1 MTAQAA
7 IVAFDGATTP
17 VSHTF
22 QPGGTA
28 LDKGLNQALWKEQL
42 TAVPDYAQVRFG
54 TKKIRL
60 GSGVYRV
67 SGRTEVPV
75 MESVNGQNSS
85 GYTAA
90 PKVAYTNSMETTG
103 FFHERSSV
111 AERRL
116 CRQLHQN
123 ITGNISTT
131 QTPVTTGFFPELVD
145 QLIPAS

>member
-1 MTAQAA
+1 MTAQVS
-7 IVAFDGATTP
+7 IVAFDGAASP
-17 VSHTF
+17 VSHTLLP
-22 QPGGTA
+22 QGTT
-28 LDKGLNQALWKEQL
+28 LEKGLAQAFWKEQL
-42 TAVPDYAQVRFG
+42 AAVPDYAQIRHG
-54 TKKIRL
+54 MKKIRL

-75 MESVNGQNSS
+75 MESISGQNSS

-103 FFHERSSV
+103 FFHERSTV
-111 AERRL
+111 TERRL

-123 ITGNISTT
+123 ITGNVATSVA
-131 QTPVTTGFFPELVD
+131 PVSTGFFPELVD

>member
-1 MTAQAA
+1 MTAQTA
-7 IVAFDGATTP
+7 ITAFDGAGTP
-17 VSHTF
+17 VSHTL
-22 QPGGTA
+22 QPQGTS
-28 LDKGLNQALWKEQL
+28 LEKGLTTALWKEQL
-42 TAVPDYAQVRFG
+42 AAVPDYAQVRHG
-54 TKKIRL
+54 QKKIRL

-75 MESVNGQNSS
+75 MESISGQNSS

-90 PKVAYTNSMETTG
+90 PKVAYTNSIETTG

-111 AERRL
+111 TERRL

-123 ITGNISTT
+123 ITGAVATSV
-131 QTPVTTGFFPELVD
+131 TPVTTGFFPELFD

>member
-1 MTAQAA
+1 MTAQVA

-17 VSHTF
+17 VSHTLAP
-22 QPGGTA
+22 QGTA
-28 LDKGLNQALWKEQL
+28 LEKGLNQAFWKEQL
-42 TAVPDYAQVRFG
+42 AAVPDYAQVRYG

-60 GSGVYRV
+60 GSGIYRV

-75 MESVNGQNSS
+75 MESISGQNSS

-123 ITGNISTT
+123 ISGSVATSVA
-131 QTPVTTGFFPELVD
+131 PVTTGFFPELID